1 MKKRPVLRYGRAGR
15 LFYRGMR
22 GGKLWCRLQKRGGW
36 MLPLGNDDT
45 LFGGPKVDVLLTDG
59 GGHHAGEQVWST
71 GEGRDAEAGEFGG
84 EGLVVEW
91 RAFIAQGEK
100 GDDLY
105 AGLYKLVGALEQVL
119 FHAAFGKAAQRG
131 GGETG

>member
-1 MKKRPVLRYGRAGR
+1 
-15 LFYRGMR
+15 
-22 GGKLWCRLQKRGGW
+22 

-105 AGLYKLVGALEQVL
+105 AGLYKLVWRVRRAAGARERKSPRMSG
-119 FHAAFGKAAQRG
+119 AAWEGYW
-131 GGETG
+131 